1 MPGNRDGF
9 AARRIWTASSWDCAC
24 CLHAATGEKP
34 AKESAFVVGACYP
47 ALGVDGDARAWMV
60 SPGTWAL
67 GFWPQAEVQ
76 EDR

>member
-1 MPGNRDGF
+1 M
-9 AARRIWTASSWDCAC
+9 
-24 CLHAATGEKP
+24 
-34 AKESAFVVGACYP
+34 VGACHP